1 MVNWARQKA
10 LQKLGLEE
18 GANANEIKSAY
29 RRLVVL
35 HHPDKNPDNPD
46 AAKERFL
53 AVYDAYDTLT
63 SLAGADLQEMGLR
76 GTETFSSRLSR
87 WAQEIGGD
95 ARAKKE
101 ERRKENAAKN
111 AEIIQRDQKEREE
124 EEERR
129 NRKRKTGYNTL
140 DELDQLV
147 LENTRLRGE
156 VKNAGT
162 AGKKTTSPK
171 PKEGRFMTLEELGKF
186 ATREER
192 YGSAGKQTTSPPK
205 PDAPTNV
212 RVQEWELH
220 PQPKTKPSIL
230 RPELELSTEGRI
242 TYYYKQAE
250 DWVLRETG
258 SGLALDIIVNRIV
271 GKHKVAE
278 GEISELLAQAVVYT
292 KRVLYREV
300 KTIPKEEVAETS
312 KTIAQAKSIGQ
323 LLVTGS
329 AVQAILSE
337 WDVGRNTFLIA
348 DDQRDYIQPR
358 RYGLFFKST
367 YQALLP
373 HCKNLEDIPRIAKV
387 IDAALKY
394 EDKRKTDQENAE
406 EIANLIA
413 TAISGVTLE
422 FAEEV
427 LRKTNRSLK
436 SHYSGDYFPPL
447 KCISRQYQQV
457 KDSLDSIIA
466 EGYTS
471 EEVLGVLSIV
481 ARIQDYD
488 ETHFGVRSLKNIA
501 DFINLI
507 KEIIPKD
514 KLAVAQR
521 LVEPLAVG
529 GRGYSQ
535 DILEKVVG
543 SWRNI
548 VRDVLPFYEGLDQ
561 EKTSLFNRSM
571 TALKQLQ
578 GREYALNG
586 KDERL
591 SWTKEICAN
600 VEAAAY
606 AGKLIVEEAL
616 RCPNPRK
623 AIDEFSNFLR
633 EYRFS
638 EFFPIRRKKD
648 WLPLTPNAKQKEAYT
663 YLSELQN
670 KQKGTPLKLSP
681 DQLGK
686 VIEIYFR

>member
-18 GANANEIKSAY
+18 GANANEIKNAY
-29 RRLVVL
+29 RHLAVL

-87 WAQEIGGD
+87 WAQEIGRD
-95 ARAKKE
+95 ARARNE
-101 ERRKENAAKN
+101 E
-111 AEIIQRDQKEREE
+111 QKEKWKREDAKRETELQKRQEQLRQEYREE
-124 EEERR
+124 YEKNRSER
-129 NRKRKTGYNTL
+129 K
-140 DELDQLV
+140 Q
-147 LENTRLRGE
+147 
-156 VKNAGT
+156 
-162 AGKKTTSPK
+162 TSPK

-192 YGSAGKQTTSPPK
+192 YGLAGKKTVSSQK
-205 PDAPTNV
+205 PGAPTNV
-212 RVQEWELH
+212 RVQEWESH
-220 PQPKTKPSIL
+220 PQPKTKPGIL
-230 RPELELSTEGRI
+230 RPELELSTERRI
-242 TYYYKQAE
+242 THYYKQAE
-250 DWVLRETG
+250 DWVLRETS

-312 KTIAQAKSIGQ
+312 KTIAQAKSIEQ

-358 RYGLFFKST
+358 RYGLFFRST

-373 HCKNLEDIPRIAKV
+373 HCQSPEDIPRLAKV
-387 IDAALKY
+387 IEAAREY
-394 EDKRKTDQENAE
+394 EHKQNSFQENSE
-406 EIANLIA
+406 EVANLIA
-413 TAISGVTLE
+413 TAISRVSLE

-427 LRKTNRSLK
+427 LRIAKRSLGTRYNANIGPK
-436 SHYSGDYFPPL
+436 KG
-447 KCISRQYQQV
+447 ISRQYQII
-457 KDSLDSIIA
+457 KDSLDSIA
-466 EGYTS
+466 AKGYTS
-471 EEVLGVLSIV
+471 EEILGVLSFV
-481 ARIQDYD
+481 NCIQGYSQ
-488 ETHFGVRSLKNIA
+488 TQLSVRSLKQFSEVITV
-501 DFINLI
+501 FT
-507 KEIIPKD
+507 EIIPKD
-514 KLAVAQR
+514 KFALAQR
-521 LVEPLAVG
+521 LVGPLAVG
-529 GRGYSQ
+529 GREYGQ
-535 DILEKVVG
+535 DSLERVAD

-548 VRDVLPFYEGLDQ
+548 VKEVLPFYEGLD
-561 EKTSLFNRSM
+561 ENKSTLFNRAM
-571 TALKQLQ
+571 VAIEQLRGKNYDLKRDL
-578 GREYALNG
+578 
-586 KDERL
+586 DF
-591 SWTKEICAN
+591 SWTKEIKPTI
-600 VEAAAY
+600 EAAAHG
-606 AGKLIVEEAL
+606 GKLIVEEAL
-616 RCPNPRK
+616 RCPDPKRV
-623 AIDEFSNFLR
+623 IEEFSNFLR

-648 WLPLTPNAKQKEAYT
+648 WIPFSPTAKQKEAYA

-670 KQKGTPLKLSP
+670 KHNSAPLKLSP
-681 DQLGK
+681 DQLGA